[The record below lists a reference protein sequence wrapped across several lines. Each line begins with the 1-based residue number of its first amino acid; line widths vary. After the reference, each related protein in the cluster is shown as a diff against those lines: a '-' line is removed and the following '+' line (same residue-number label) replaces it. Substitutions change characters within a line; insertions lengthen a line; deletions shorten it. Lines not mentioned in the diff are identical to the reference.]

1 MKLFPIVSHRKWLLG
16 VAFLSAIAWV
26 IAYFM
31 SQKID
36 CTQGTISCNDYI
48 NILDAFVRAP
58 FIPSLIFTSFLF
70 LFFSERAFKW
80 WRWFAIVIIP
90 ILTWWIM
97 TEDSELFGHGTA
109 SYFSGMFFLVI
120 STLIAISSAIYN
132 HFKLRSV
139 TEK

>member
-1 MKLFPIVSHRKWLLG
+1 MKLFPIASYRKWLLG
-16 VAFLSAIAWV
+16 VAFLGIIAWLST
-26 IAYFM
+26 YFM

-48 NILDAFVRAP
+48 NILDGFVRAP
-58 FIPSLIFTSFLF
+58 FIPSLIFTSLLF
-70 LFFSERAFKW
+70 LFFSERTFKW

-109 SYFSGMFFLVI
+109 SYFSGIFFLVI
-120 STLIAISSAIYN
+120 SVLIATSAAIYN
-132 HFKLRSV
+132 HLKLSR
-139 TEK
+139 

>member
-1 MKLFPIVSHRKWLLG
+1 MKLFPIASYRQWLLG
-16 VAFLSAIAWV
+16 VVFLGVIAWLS
-26 IAYFM
+26 AYFM

-48 NILDAFVRAP
+48 NTLDALCRPP
-58 FIPSLIFTSFLF
+58 FILFLFFTPFLF

-80 WRWFAIVIIP
+80 WKWFAIIIIP

-109 SYFSGMFFLVI
+109 SYFSGIFFLVI

-139 TEK
+139 TGK